1 MKQKVSD
8 YIADFLVNNGIT
20 DMFSVVGGGAMHLND
35 SFGHHPGLRV
45 TYNHHEQGS
54 AIAAEAYA
62 RVTNKIAGVCVTSG
76 PGATNAITG
85 VLCGWMGSIPMLV
98 FSGQVRVAVSVRS
111 NNLHLRTMGEQ
122 EIDIEP
128 IVSPICKYAK
138 MVLKPEEIRY
148 HLEKALYLAYHG
160 RPGPCWLDMPLD
172 VQGAIIDT
180 DTLRG
185 YDPCEDEEI
194 FPAQVTNKVAQ
205 EVIARVRTAKRP
217 ILYLGQGVRTSG
229 GYDTV
234 LQMVEKLN
242 IPVTTGMTSVDQIWN
257 SHPLYAG
264 RPGATGDRAGNFA
277 VQNSDLLIS
286 VGSRLSFK
294 QTGYNTA
301 TWAREAYKIMVDI
314 DAAELE
320 KPHLGIDMK
329 IWADAKSFAE
339 AICAVAGEEKIFAQG
354 EWHQICKNWVNRYP
368 VVTQEQR
375 EQKETAN
382 IYAFYEELSRQLG
395 ENEIIVTTS
404 GSSRVVGRQA
414 LTIKPGQRV
423 IVNHSTSPMGYCL
436 AAAVGA
442 CVANERKPIVCCTGE
457 GSFQMNIQ
465 ELQTMAQ
472 NRLPVRIF
480 VLNNEGYHS
489 IRQSQSGFFGKDRL
503 VGMGDESGDVSFPD
517 FEKVAALYGFHY
529 MEIHENSELTN
540 VISKVLDMKER
551 CLCQV
556 FLGKEQGTMP
566 KVSSRRLPN
575 GQFVSAPLEDMA
587 PFLSREEL
595 KENLIVKPLEG
606 EL

>member
-8 YIADFLVNNGIT
+8 YIADFLVKNGIT

-35 SFGHHPGLRV
+35 SFGHHPGLHV

-62 RVTNKIAGVCVTSG
+62 RVTNKIAAVCVTSG

-85 VLCGWMGSIPMLV
+85 VLCGWMGSVPMLV

-111 NNLHLRTMGEQ
+111 NNLGLRTMGEQ

-138 MVLKPEEIRY
+138 MVLNPEEIRY
-148 HLEKALYLAYHG
+148 HLEKAFYLANNG

-172 VQGAIIDT
+172 VQGAIIET
-180 DTLRG
+180 DTLVG
-185 YDPCEDEEI
+185 YDPAEDAALFPGAVSEE
-194 FPAQVTNKVAQ
+194 VAQ
-205 EVIARVRTAKRP
+205 AVIARVRMAKRP
-217 ILYLGQGVRTSG
+217 VLYLGQGVRSSG
-229 GYDTV
+229 GYETV
-234 LQMVEKLN
+234 LRMVEKLN
-242 IPVTTGMTSVDQIWN
+242 IPVTTGMTSVDQIWS

-277 VQNSDLLIS
+277 IQNSDLLIS

-294 QTGYNTA
+294 QVGYNTQ

-329 IWADAKSFAE
+329 IWADAKAFAE
-339 AICAVAGEEKIFAQG
+339 AMCSAIEEDVVVAHGD
-354 EWHQICKNWVNRYP
+354 WHQRCSDWVKRYP
-368 VVTQEQR
+368 VVTQAQR
-375 EQKETAN
+375 EQKKTAN
-382 IYAFYEELSRQLG
+382 IYAFYEELSKQLG

-414 LTIKPGQRV
+414 MSIKPGQRV

-442 CVANERKPIVCCTGE
+442 CVANEHKPIICCTGE

-503 VGMGDESGDVSFPD
+503 VGMGEESGDVSFPD
-517 FEKVAALYGFHY
+517 FKKVADLYGFRY
-529 MEIHENSELTN
+529 LEIHENSELPN
-540 VISKVLDMKER
+540 VIGRVLQTKER

-556 FLGKEQGTMP
+556 FLGKTQGTMP
-566 KVSSRRLPN
+566 KASSRKLPN

-595 KENLIVKPLEG
+595 KENLIVQPLEG

>member
-8 YIADFLVNNGIT
+8 YIADFLADNGIR
-20 DMFSVVGGGAMHLND
+20 DLFCVVGGGAMHLND
-35 SFGHHPGLRV
+35 SFGHHEKLHV

-62 RVTNKIAGVCVTSG
+62 RVTNKIAAVCVTSG

-85 VLCGWMGSIPMLV
+85 VLCGWMGSVPMLV

-138 MVLKPEEIRY
+138 MVCNPNEIRY
-148 HLEKALYLAYHG
+148 HLEKALYLAQNG

-172 VQGAIIDT
+172 VQGAIIET
-180 DTLRG
+180 DELKG
-185 YDPCEDEEI
+185 YEPAEDAASIPGSVPSKTVDEI
-194 FPAQVTNKVAQ
+194 ISRIQN
-205 EVIARVRTAKRP
+205 AKRP
-217 ILYLGQGVRTSG
+217 VLYLGQGVRSSG
-229 GYDTV
+229 GYEAV
-234 LQMVEKLN
+234 LKLIDRLN

-257 SHPLYAG
+257 DHPLYAG

-277 VQNSDLLIS
+277 VQNSDLLLSI
-286 VGSRLSFK
+286 GSRLSFK
-294 QTGYNTA
+294 QTGYNTD

-320 KPHLGIDMK
+320 KPHLAIDLK
-329 IWADAKSFAE
+329 VWADAKIFAE
-339 AICAVAGEEKIFAQG
+339 AMLARIDNAPVFADCQWHDICR
-354 EWHQICKNWVNRYP
+354 NWVKRYP
-368 VVTQEQR
+368 VVTDDQR
-375 EQKETAN
+375 NQGDTAN
-382 IYAFYEELSRQLG
+382 IYAFYEELSRQMQEG
-395 ENEIIVTTS
+395 DIIVTTS

-414 LTIKPGQRV
+414 LTIKPNQRV

-436 AAAVGA
+436 AAAVGT
-442 CVANERKPIVCCTGE
+442 CVANHKQPILCSTGE

-472 NRLPVRIF
+472 NKLPVRIF
-480 VLNNEGYHS
+480 LLNNEGYHS
-489 IRQSQSGFFGKDRL
+489 IRQSQAGFFGKDRL
-503 VGMGDESGDVSFPD
+503 VGMGNESGDVSFPD
-517 FEKVAALYGFHY
+517 FAKVADLYGFKY
-529 MEIHENSELTN
+529 FAIHDNSELKE
-540 VISKVLDMKER
+540 VISQVLATKER

-556 FLGKEQGTMP
+556 FLGKAQGTMP
-566 KVSSRRLPN
+566 KASSRRLEN
-575 GQFVSAPLEDMA
+575 GSFASTPLEDMA

-595 KENLIVKPLEG
+595 AENLLIQPVEG

>member
-8 YIADFLVNNGIT
+8 YIADFLVKNGIS

-35 SFGHHPGLRV
+35 SFGHHPGLHV

-62 RVTNKIAGVCVTSG
+62 RVNNKIAAVCVTSG

-85 VLCGWMGSIPMLV
+85 VLCGWMGSVPMLV

-111 NNLHLRTMGEQ
+111 NDLHLRTMGEQ

-138 MVLKPEEIRY
+138 MVLHPEEIRY
-148 HLEKALYLAYHG
+148 HLEKALYLARSG

-172 VQGAIIDT
+172 VQGAIVET
-180 DTLRG
+180 DTLIG
-185 YDPCEDEEI
+185 YDPAEDAATI
-194 FPAQVTNKVAQ
+194 PGPVADSVVD
-205 EVIARVRTAKRP
+205 EVIARIQSAKRP
-217 ILYLGQGVRTSG
+217 VLYLGQGVRSSG
-229 GYDTV
+229 GYETV
-234 LQMVEKLN
+234 LKLVERLN
-242 IPVTTGMTSVDQIWN
+242 IPVTTGMSSVDQIWN
-257 SHPLYAG
+257 AHPLYAG

-277 VQNSDLLIS
+277 VQNSDLLLSI
-286 VGSRLSFK
+286 GSRLSFK
-294 QTGYNTA
+294 QTGYNTD

-329 IWADAKSFAE
+329 IWADAKVFAE
-339 AICAVAGEEKIFAQG
+339 AMLARLPDGTVYPDGTWQETCR
-354 EWHQICKNWVNRYP
+354 NWVKRYP
-368 VVTQEQR
+368 VVTDAQR
-375 EQKETAN
+375 SQTDTAN
-382 IYAFYEELSRQLG
+382 IYAFYEELSRQMDEG
-395 ENEIIVTTS
+395 EIIVTTS

-436 AAAVGA
+436 AAAVGT
-442 CVANERKPIVCCTGE
+442 CVANKNQPILCATGE

-480 VLNNEGYHS
+480 LLNNEGYHS
-489 IRQSQSGFFGKDRL
+489 IRQSQSGYFGKDRL
-503 VGMGDESGDVSFPD
+503 VGMGEESGDVSFPD
-517 FEKVAALYGFHY
+517 FEKVADLYGFRY
-529 MEIHENSELTN
+529 FAIHNNSELADI
-540 VISKVLDMKER
+540 ISQVLATKER

-556 FLGKEQGTMP
+556 FLGKNQGTMP
-566 KVSSRRLPN
+566 KASSRKLAD
-575 GQFVSAPLEDMA
+575 GSFVSTPLEDMA
-587 PFLSREEL
+587 PFLPREEL
-595 KENLIVKPLEG
+595 AENLLIQPVEG